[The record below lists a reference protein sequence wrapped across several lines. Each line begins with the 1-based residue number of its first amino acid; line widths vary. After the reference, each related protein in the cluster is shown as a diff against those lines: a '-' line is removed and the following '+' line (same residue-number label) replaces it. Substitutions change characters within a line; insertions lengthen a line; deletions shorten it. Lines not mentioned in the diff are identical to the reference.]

1 MRERGGG
8 TEAARQAPP
17 HVVFR
22 ARGCAIGGGARDRG
36 AGAGGGQVRH
46 RPGQRAR
53 ERRGASATSLTK
65 LEVDGVTGNTRKF
78 RGERCFRR
86 CKRNGACEHCGTD
99 LCCRKGWDANES
111 RSGEGPAESG
121 CGGLGGEGKH
131 VCTRVPAIDANATAR
146 ESFAEVR
153 PTLSNLGSSWLVS
166 RSEQAERR
174 LDSSTLGYL
183 VQARPAF
190 APDWRVDCFADQS
203 RHFFRRLLPT
213 SCFCRPRPPSRRPSP
228 SHMSPPTSASPS
240 TPPSAGVAALPP
252 RSLRTRRR
260 RGEASAGRAR
270 RSAGPPQTAAKARVG
285 G

>member
-22 ARGCAIGGGARDRG
+22 ARGCAVGGVARDRG

-53 ERRGASATSLTK
+53 ERRGASAASLTK

-99 LCCRKGWDANES
+99 LCCRKGWDANQS
-111 RSGEGPAESG
+111 RSGGGPAESG

-153 PTLSNLGSSWLVS
+153 PAPGRLISAHLGSSRD
-166 RSEQAERR
+166 RSKLRG
-174 LDSSTLGYL
+174 GYL

-190 APDWRVDCFADQS
+190 APDRRVDCLADQS
-203 RHFFRRLLPT
+203 RHFFRRLRPT
-213 SCFCRPRPPSRRPSP
+213 SCFCRPRAPSRRPSP

-240 TPPSAGVAALPP
+240 TPPSEGVAVLPP